1 MPFNLT
7 IENHQPVLR
16 INEDCELSKTV
27 NASNSPILFGCRTGI
42 CGTCM
47 VEIISSDQPLPKP
60 SDDEIEVLKIF
71 ERDPSRYRLAC
82 QMKMKC
88 NLQLRY
94 VGK

>member
-1 MPFNLT
+1 
-7 IENHQPVLR
+7 
-16 INEDCELSKTV
+16 
-27 NASNSPILFGCRTGI
+27 
-42 CGTCM
+42 M